1 MKGGDIMTKARIIKT
16 AIMGIIGGI
25 FMVDYAMKSVVND
38 KLKEGV
44 VFDAD
49 DEMRDLIQGSDK
61 IIIGLNGDRMTMDG
75 YKKND

>member
-1 MKGGDIMTKARIIKT
+1 MTKARIIKT

-25 FMVDYAMKSVVND
+25 FMVDYAMKSVAND

-75 YKKND
+75 YKKID